1 VCVYIRYM
9 LWQQYYIV
17 DLLPSEKVLEVQNP
31 PEDGVMTQRSM
42 SG

>member
-1 VCVYIRYM
+1 M

-17 DLLPSEKVLEVQNP
+17 YVLPSEKVSEVQNP
-31 PEDGVMTQRSM
+31 PEDGVMTHRNM